1 MEVNFSDSL
10 NLEFSLADSN
20 TINSEYTTSD
30 LIEELSSTPDIGAS
44 TSSSSLTIE
53 FSGGEPSGGGID
65 VVKVNGVALPIVNKT
80 VDIPVPTKTSQ
91 LINDSIIV
99 PTKTSQLINDSH
111 FISDPYYVH
120 TDNNFTNYLK
130 LKLENVGEQQIYMGS
145 EEPLNPAILVWI
157 DTEGEPVVR
166 NAMLT
171 ADDKYFITSD
181 DRDFVPKDEE
191 SGYSS
196 FVTSDNNYF
205 YTSDNQAFMVSD
217 NLIPL
222 YTSDNKQFIDADE
235 KQFITKGA

>member
-20 TINSEYTTSD
+20 TIKSEYTTSD
-30 LIEELSSTPDIGAS
+30 LIEELSSTPNIEAS
-44 TSSSSLTIE
+44 TSSTNLTIE
-53 FSGGEPSGGGID
+53 FGGGEPSGGGID
-65 VVKVNGVALPIVNKT
+65 VVKVNGVALPIVNRT
-80 VDIPVPTKTSQ
+80 VDIPVPTKTSE
-91 LINDSIIV
+91 L
-99 PTKTSQLINDSH
+99 TNDSH
-111 FISDPYYVH
+111 FVSDPYYVH

-157 DTEGEPVVR
+157 DTESEPVVR

-181 DRDFVPKDEE
+181 GLDFVPKDGE

-205 YTSDNQAFMVSD
+205 YASDNQAFMVSE